1 LKDKILDLPTEC
13 DRMSVKWSKKT
24 MPDYDTRDKDG
35 KRIELGYDETFFI
48 KGGWDIEN
56 QNFSY
61 WSNQDGWVDMNSATI
76 FNSWELNQINF
87 PIGSTGI
94 ALIDDHKELRIAKQI
109 SITELSS

>member
-1 LKDKILDLPTEC
+1 
-13 DRMSVKWSKKT
+13 

-48 KGGWDIEN
+48 KGEWDIEN